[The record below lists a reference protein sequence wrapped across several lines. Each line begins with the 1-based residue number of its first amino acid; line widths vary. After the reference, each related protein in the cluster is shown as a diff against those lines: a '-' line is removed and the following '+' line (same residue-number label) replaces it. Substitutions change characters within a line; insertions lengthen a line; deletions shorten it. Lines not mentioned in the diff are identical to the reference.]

1 MICGN
6 FPAEETL
13 FKYRSSSYLTEF
25 FHDCYA
31 DYVHDGSSRKA
42 WVADTRR
49 TILAERQPIP
59 KYALGDGAPSLPKST
74 PTNLRMEMLSY
85 SASSTPGSLKLNHCC
100 RK

>member
-1 MICGN
+1 MDLKQGTLNKVADMICGN

-42 WVADTRR
+42 WVADTLR
-49 TILAERQPIP
+49 TILAEPQPIP
-59 KYALGDGAPSLPKST
+59 NRPRRCLLA
-74 PTNLRMEMLSY
+74 
-85 SASSTPGSLKLNHCC
+85 
-100 RK
+100 